1 VDLWPHV
8 EALNIPTLLIR
19 GANSDF
25 LTEDIAREMCRRNPR
40 IHWRDIPSSTHY
52 VHDDNLSEFNFV
64 LQQFLEEIRPQ
75 IRS

>member
-1 VDLWPHV
+1 
-8 EALNIPTLLIR
+8 
-19 GANSDF
+19 
-25 LTEDIAREMCRRNPR
+25 
-40 IHWRDIPSSTHY
+40 